1 MCPVAIVG
9 IGFGSRDMLRWAD
22 GLHLYAS
29 GQEVLRTWPPSFIDV
44 HALHRRGMFTR
55 GTWFSWGVNKQM
67 EQRTD
72 RIQMAVTELGE
83 LQEKRRMIA
92 CTKRE

>member
-1 MCPVAIVG
+1 
-9 IGFGSRDMLRWAD
+9 
-22 GLHLYAS
+22 
-29 GQEVLRTWPPSFIDV
+29 
-44 HALHRRGMFTR
+44 MFTR

-92 CTKRE
+92 CTKRA